1 MAYESL
7 LFMQN
12 QSMPALHQH
21 AIPGKATWDGNT
33 TKMTKIECSRIK
45 SHKTMTKSLR
55 ILAIIA
61 AVCCYAQWIDARVY
75 YVKTDGTGNGDSW
88 QEAAGDLD
96 EMMEKA
102 SSGDEIWIAKGVY
115 KPTRLIKASKKN
127 SRAFV
132 LKDGVSLYGGFAG
145 NESSIAQREKGWQA
159 YSFTNETVLSGDD
172 DVEDVWTRTFMNAT
186 DYLYG
191 WEVENNMIPGTENN
205 SNHILYSSSTL
216 EHPTTIN
223 GITLKGGNAC
233 VWNVKAAGGAVYDS
247 GNVRIESCKVME
259 NSAYF
264 TAESAAP
271 HTLGGAVYLDGSDG
285 AAITDCLFARN
296 YSHSSYGAGVGG
308 AVYAKGT
315 NIERCTFEECV
326 ALDNGGAVYNDGGTL
341 KDCTFTNCYAA
352 AGGAVYNDGNI
363 DNCKAYGC
371 KALKGGAIYNL
382 GTVRN
387 TIVANCKADTRQYG
401 DDNGGKGGGIYN
413 QSGWVDNVAAFNNL
427 SYQGGGIFVEN
438 GKLTNVT
445 ALNNEAID
453 TAHEPNVA
461 FGETASEAGN
471 TENSIFSKDTEMS
484 NFNNPTTFTGMASN
498 DDQLNIIMQA
508 DWNVA
513 YGAPLAGQGY
523 SDNTASGI
531 RHRPT
536 IATDN
541 SQAWNLN
548 GQKAGRSHRGIA
560 IRGGKKTIM
569 MK

>member
-7 LFMQN
+7 LFMQH

-45 SHKTMTKSLR
+45 NHKTMTKSLR

-223 GITLKGGNAC
+223 GITLKGGDAC
-233 VWNVKAAGGAVYDS
+233 VWNVKAAGGAVYAS

-271 HTLGGAVYLDGSDG
+271 HTLGGAVYWTAQMAQQSPTACLRATIRTQATAPALAGLFTPKARTLS
-285 AAITDCLFARN
+285 AA
-296 YSHSSYGAGVGG
+296 HSKSAWHW
-308 AVYAKGT
+308 T
-315 NIERCTFEECV
+315 TV
-326 ALDNGGAVYNDGGTL
+326 ALST
-341 KDCTFTNCYAA
+341 T
-352 AGGAVYNDGNI
+352 
-363 DNCKAYGC
+363 
-371 KALKGGAIYNL
+371 
-382 GTVRN
+382 
-387 TIVANCKADTRQYG
+387 
-401 DDNGGKGGGIYN
+401 
-413 QSGWVDNVAAFNNL
+413 
-427 SYQGGGIFVEN
+427 
-438 GKLTNVT
+438 T
-445 ALNNEAID
+445 ATST
-453 TAHEPNVA
+453 TARH
-461 FGETASEAGN
+461 TDAS
-471 TENSIFSKDTEMS
+471 
-484 NFNNPTTFTGMASN
+484 
-498 DDQLNIIMQA
+498 L
-508 DWNVA
+508 
-513 YGAPLAGQGY
+513 
-523 SDNTASGI
+523 
-531 RHRPT
+531 
-536 IATDN
+536 
-541 SQAWNLN
+541 
-548 GQKAGRSHRGIA
+548 
-560 IRGGKKTIM
+560 
-569 MK
+569 

>member
-1 MAYESL
+1 M
-7 LFMQN
+7 
-12 QSMPALHQH
+12 
-21 AIPGKATWDGNT
+21 
-33 TKMTKIECSRIK
+33 
-45 SHKTMTKSLR
+45 
-55 ILAIIA
+55 
-61 AVCCYAQWIDARVY
+61 
-75 YVKTDGTGNGDSW
+75 
-88 QEAAGDLD
+88 
-96 EMMEKA
+96 
-102 SSGDEIWIAKGVY
+102 KGV
-115 KPTRLIKASKKN
+115 
-127 SRAFV
+127 
-132 LKDGVSLYGGFAG
+132 
-145 NESSIAQREKGWQA
+145 
-159 YSFTNETVLSGDD
+159 
-172 DVEDVWTRTFMNAT
+172 
-186 DYLYG
+186 
-191 WEVENNMIPGTENN
+191 
-205 SNHILYSSSTL
+205 
-216 EHPTTIN
+216 
-223 GITLKGGNAC
+223 
-233 VWNVKAAGGAVYDS
+233 
-247 GNVRIESCKVME
+247 
-259 NSAYF
+259 
-264 TAESAAP
+264 
-271 HTLGGAVYLDGSDG
+271 
-285 AAITDCLFARN
+285 
-296 YSHSSYGAGVGG
+296 
-308 AVYAKGT
+308 
-315 NIERCTFEECV
+315 
-326 ALDNGGAVYNDGGTL
+326 
-341 KDCTFTNCYAA
+341 
-352 AGGAVYNDGNI
+352 
-363 DNCKAYGC
+363 
-371 KALKGGAIYNL
+371 AIYNL